1 MRNQTKSRPRVQRVI
16 MRSQYFLKNWRIVCW
31 LNPTLSQEDIMLKK
45 GVLSLALVIGMPVY
59 AAEHWIDVRVPEQ
72 YQQQHIQGAVN
83 IPLKEIKA
91 RIVTEVPDKNDTVK
105 LYCNSGRQSGQA
117 KDMLTEMGYTQVTNE
132 GGINQIALPKVE
144 NK

>member
-1 MRNQTKSRPRVQRVI
+1 
-16 MRSQYFLKNWRIVCW
+16 
-31 LNPTLSQEDIMLKK
+31 MLIK
-45 GVLSLALVIGMPVY
+45 GVFALALLIGMPVF

-72 YQQQHIQGAVN
+72 YQQEHVQGAVN
-83 IPLKEIKA
+83 IPLKDLKA
-91 RIVTEVPDKNDTVK
+91 HIASEVPDKTDTVK

-132 GGINQIALPKVE
+132 GGIKSIDLPKVE

>member
-1 MRNQTKSRPRVQRVI
+1 
-16 MRSQYFLKNWRIVCW
+16 
-31 LNPTLSQEDIMLKK
+31 MLKK
-45 GVLSLALVIGMPVY
+45 SVLALALVIGMPVY

-91 RIVTEVPDKNDTVK
+91 RIVTEVPDKTDTVK

-144 NK
+144 NQ

>member
-1 MRNQTKSRPRVQRVI
+1 M
-16 MRSQYFLKNWRIVCW
+16 F
-31 LNPTLSQEDIMLKK
+31 KK
-45 GVLSLALVIGMPVY
+45 GVLAVALVIGMPVY

-83 IPLKEIKA
+83 IPLKEMKA
-91 RIVTEVPDKNDTVK
+91 RIATEVPDKTDTVK

-117 KDMLTEMGYTQVTNE
+117 KDMLVEMGYTQVTNE

-144 NK
+144 KN

>member
-1 MRNQTKSRPRVQRVI
+1 M
-16 MRSQYFLKNWRIVCW
+16 F
-31 LNPTLSQEDIMLKK
+31 KK
-45 GVLSLALVIGMPVY
+45 GVLALALVIGMPVY
-59 AAEHWIDVRVPEQ
+59 AVEHWIDVRIPEQ

-83 IPLKEIKA
+83 IPLKEMKT
-91 RIVTEVPDKNDTVK
+91 RIAAEVPDKNDTVK